1 MVKVIWTRKALKQR
15 LTIDRR
21 YQDTISE
28 KVAELRSFPAV
39 NLDIMA
45 LKGEARKFRLRVGD
59 YRVIF
64 EIVQG
69 EPVICEVQAVKRR
82 TSTTY

>member
-15 LTIDRR
+15 SAIDRR

-28 KVAELRSFPAV
+28 KVAELENFPAV
-39 NLDIMA
+39 KLDITT
-45 LKGEARKFRLRVGD
+45 LKGEAGKFRLRVGD

-64 EIVQG
+64 EIIKG
-69 EPVICEVQAVKRR
+69 EPVVCEVQAVKRR

>member
-1 MVKVIWTRKALKQR
+1 MVKVIWKRKALKQR
-15 LTIDRR
+15 STIDRR

-28 KVAELRSFPAV
+28 KVAELKNFPAV
-39 NLDIMA
+39 KLDITS
-45 LKGEARKFRLRVGD
+45 LKGEAGKFRLRVGD

-64 EIVQG
+64 EIIKG
-69 EPVICEVQAVKRR
+69 EPVVCEVQAVKRR